1 MNKSEKITAS
11 LEKCYISPDNSN
23 LRIIHV
29 IITRFMIEFWPLGGF
44 QQKIYQID
52 YIKNGI
58 RVMKKYLLPSLE
70 NQSCKKFIWVLKLG
84 DKANISYIE
93 SLLELNYSF
102 ESKIINEKNIK
113 NYLRNITKG
122 FDILITTRIDYDD
135 RIYYDAVNDVRK
147 TINSNKPMLLYGYNR
162 GLYYYEYNNKYY
174 ELNRE
179 DKKNDVF
186 SIFISLVIFLNKVN
200 DTYNIFDLGTH
211 INVRKKILES
221 YKTFGIKELNY
232 EPAIFDSG
240 EAKFV
245 WVRQKYSGLYNPSL
259 VAEKKLKSYKFNI
272 SNFYGK

>member
-1 MNKSEKITAS
+1 MGFKI
-11 LEKCYISPDNSN
+11 
-23 LRIIHV
+23 
-29 IITRFMIEFWPLGGF
+29 
-44 QQKIYQID
+44 
-52 YIKNGI
+52 
-58 RVMKKYLLPSLE
+58 
-70 NQSCKKFIWVLKLG
+70 G
-84 DKANISYIE
+84 DKANISFIE
-93 SLLELNYSF
+93 TLLELNYSF

-147 TINSNKPMLLYGYNR
+147 AINSNKPMLLYGYNR
-162 GLYYYEYNNKYY
+162 GLVYYEYDNKYY

-259 VAEKKLKSYKFNI
+259 GAEKKLKSYKFNI
-272 SNFYGK
+272 NYFYGK

>member
-1 MNKSEKITAS
+1 
-11 LEKCYISPDNSN
+11 
-23 LRIIHV
+23 
-29 IITRFMIEFWPLGGF
+29 
-44 QQKIYQID
+44 
-52 YIKNGI
+52 
-58 RVMKKYLLPSLE
+58 MKKYLFPSLE

-93 SLLELNYSF
+93 SLLEFNYSF
-102 ESKIINEKNIK
+102 ESKIINEKNVK

-147 TINSNKPMLLYGYNR
+147 AININKPMLLYGYNR

-186 SIFISLVIFLNKVN
+186 SIFISLVIVLNKVN
-200 DTYNIFDLGTH
+200 DIYNIFDLGTH
-211 INVRKKILES
+211 INVRKKILQS

-245 WVRQKYSGLYNPSL
+245 WVRQKYSGLYNFSKR
-259 VAEKKLKSYKFNI
+259 AEKTFKSYNFNI
-272 SNFYGK
+272 NNFYGK